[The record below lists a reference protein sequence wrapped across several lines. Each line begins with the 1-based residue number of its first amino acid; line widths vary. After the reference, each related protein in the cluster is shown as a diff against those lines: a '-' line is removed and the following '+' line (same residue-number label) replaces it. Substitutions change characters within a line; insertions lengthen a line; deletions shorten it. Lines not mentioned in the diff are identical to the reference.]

1 MDNTWTEA
9 ENFLLV
15 EKLTSKSEEESWK
28 EVAEMVDNSGTFKTE
43 SFKCKAVR
51 KYAAHHGVAYES
63 VTVEEVANSPQGL
76 RGWAEL
82 TITVPGVVD
91 APEDQEGPG
100 QEAGA
105 AVQPPGQKVPKPKA
119 SQSGNNRRRSAEAG
133 ASEGK
138 EPKKRVKKE
147 PTQEQQAEKNAKD
160 ILCQLAWSA
169 QIMEKAAGD
178 GNDLP
183 SEWKW
188 AKSFLEEYAE
198 VMRRFKEGLAPADG
212 GDNITEFVDE
222 LKLHV
227 ISKTGL
233 RDLKKTIGADL
244 YQQKLLLFVDR
255 CKAVSAQN
263 LAFDFTWLFLKQVG
277 GLGGHLHFLK
287 LCYGALFNPVWINPR
302 PHQG

>member
-1 MDNTWTEA
+1 MNNAWTDA

-91 APEDQEGPG
+91 SPPAEDEGRSADAAPATEGKKA
-100 QEAGA
+100 AGKTPA
-105 AVQPPGQKVPKPKA
+105 AGSTTKK
-119 SQSGNNRRRSAEAG
+119 GGERRRAEGDAG
-133 ASEGK
+133 EDTNR
-138 EPKKRVKKE
+138 KKRTKKE
-147 PTQEQQAEKNAKD
+147 PSQEQQAEKNAKE
-160 ILCQLAWSA
+160 ILTQLAWSA

-198 VMRRFKEGLAPADG
+198 IMRRFKESLTPADG
-212 GDNITEFVDE
+212 GDNITDFVDE

-233 RDLKKTIGADL
+233 RDLKKAIGADTYL
-244 YQQKLLLFVDR
+244 SRLLLFVDR
-255 CKAVSAQN
+255 CKVVSAQK
-263 LAFDFTWLFLKQVG
+263 LALDFTW
-277 GLGGHLHFLK
+277 
-287 LCYGALFNPVWINPR
+287 
-302 PHQG
+302 

>member
-1 MDNTWTEA
+1 MENTWTDA

-28 EVAEMVDNSGTFKTE
+28 EVADMVDNSGTFKTE

-91 APEDQEGPG
+91 APEDEGAPT
-100 QEAGA
+100 AH
-105 AVQPPGQKVPKPKA
+105 PVPAPEGKGSTTKPTTA
-119 SQSGNNRRRSAEAG
+119 STTRKSGESRRRT
-133 ASEGK
+133 SEGDGGD
-138 EPKKRVKKE
+138 ERATRKRPKKE

-198 VMRRFKEGLAPADG
+198 IMRRFKESLTPADG
-212 GDNITEFVDE
+212 GDNITDFVDE

-233 RDLKKTIGADL
+233 RDLKRAIGADTYL
-244 YQQKLLLFVDR
+244 EKLLLFVDR
-255 CKAVSAQN
+255 CKAVSAQK
-263 LAFDFTWLFLKQVG
+263 LAFDFTWRHFLKQVS
-277 GLGGHLHFLK
+277 GLGIICIF
-287 LCYGALFNPVWINPR
+287 
-302 PHQG
+302 